1 VGDHN
6 IQLIDRRA
14 SFLPVFRLTF
24 LGGAT
29 GLRKDAGANCAP
41 SAHSL
46 SWVISTMHV
55 VFGLSVQLASEVNAL
70 Q

>member
-1 VGDHN
+1 MGDHN
-6 IQLIDRRA
+6 MQLIDRRA
-14 SFLPVFRLTF
+14 LFLPVFRLTF

-46 SWVISTMHV
+46 WVISTMHV